1 MYPLSKRLRLR
12 PAPAMTYPSLHTDT
26 KTNARTRR
34 LLVIDR
40 ADDVRQTLCAQLRAF
55 GFDVVAE
62 NDGMAGLS
70 RLAGEWET
78 DPFHGMLVE
87 LYMPVLGGLAVLQEM
102 GERFPTVPVI
112 AMSDVTHVAKLR
124 QAVNLGAKEY
134 LIKPF
139 DAELFRRKCRSVFL
153 SE

>member
-1 MYPLSKRLRLR
+1 
-12 PAPAMTYPSLHTDT
+12 MTHPSLHNDRPTSSQS
-26 KTNARTRR
+26 RR

-40 ADDVRQTLCAQLRAF
+40 ADDIRQTICAQLRTF

-87 LYMPVLGGLAVLQEM
+87 LYVPVLGGLAVLQEM

-139 DAELFRRKCRSVFL
+139 DAELFRRKCHSVFL
-153 SE
+153 GE